1 MARLDIF
8 AAAHR
13 NGPMLFDPDRHEPL
27 IETPWDEAV
36 ARSCIESILRDAV
49 GSFADHGVWLA
60 HPLDRSSTD
69 GRDDLY
75 LGAAGTL
82 WALNHL
88 ASQDSFTAIRSE
100 LADINRAWLGRVA
113 SDHEPGLLTAGTG
126 ILLLRAMLEGVEPVA
141 GELAGQ
147 IDTNSE
153 SPVLEFMW
161 GSPGTMTGAIWLH
174 ELTQDDAWA
183 DRFRRDAGLLWERLE
198 FVEEAGCRL
207 WVQHL
212 YGHEAPFLGAV
223 HGFAGN
229 AFAILRGWHLLLAS
243 EQLGWAERL
252 AQSLRQ
258 TAVAEDGYANWP
270 QSIGPHRPGRTEM
283 LMQHCHGAPG
293 IVTCLASFPDST
305 LDDLL
310 IAAGEL
316 TWRAGPLAK
325 GPGLCH
331 GTAGNGYA
339 FLKLYRRTGAP
350 YWLERA
356 RHFAMHAI
364 AQHERDKAFYGQARY
379 PLWTGDPGLAIYLA
393 NCIAGTDRFPTMD
406 SFFSL

>member
-1 MARLDIF
+1 
-8 AAAHR
+8 
-13 NGPMLFDPDRHEPL
+13 MLFDSDRHEPL
-27 IETPWDEAV
+27 IESPWDEA
-36 ARSCIESILRDAV
+36 AAHACIESILRDALD
-49 GSFADHGVWLA
+49 SFAANGVWPA

-88 ASQDSFTAIRSE
+88 ASQNSYAAISNE
-100 LADINRAWLGRVA
+100 LADINRAWLGRVG
-113 SDHEPGLLTAGTG
+113 SDREPGLLTAGTG
-126 ILLLRAMLEGVEPVA
+126 ILLLRAMLEGIEPVA
-141 GELAGQ
+141 DKLAEH
-147 IDTNSE
+147 IDANSD

-161 GSPGTMTGAIWLH
+161 GSPGTMTAAVWLH
-174 ELTQDDAWA
+174 EQTRDEAWA
-183 DRFRRDAGLLWERLE
+183 GRFRRDAQLLWDRLE
-198 FVEEAGCRL
+198 FVEEAGCHL

-229 AFAILRGWHLLLAS
+229 AFAILRGSHLLRAS
-243 EQLGWAERL
+243 EQSCWRERL
-252 AQSLRQ
+252 AQSLRR
-258 TAVAEDGYANWP
+258 TAMQEDGHANWP
-270 QSIGPHRPGRTEM
+270 QSIGRHRPGRAEM

-293 IVTCLASFPDST
+293 IVTCLASFPDSI

-316 TWRAGPLAK
+316 TWRAGPLQK

-339 FLKLYRRTGAP
+339 FLKLHRRTGAP
-350 YWLERA
+350 HWLERA
-356 RHFAMHAI
+356 RCFAMHAI
-364 AQHERDKAFYGQARY
+364 AQHERDKTLYGQARY
-379 PLWTGDPGLAIYLA
+379 PLWTGDPGVAIYLA

-406 SFFSL
+406 RFFGR